1 MVSLEQFLQVR
12 DEVHSER
19 MHDVTHQ
26 EQQAQT
32 LPYVDNMAL

>member
-19 MHDVTHQ
+19 MHDITQ
-26 EQQAQT
+26 KELEIQS
-32 LPYVDNMAL
+32 LPYIDNMAL